1 MRKILLPKDSDKMSP
16 VQLALEVALHEL
28 NYLHG
33 LHVTDVSDLAYTW
46 DIDTKD
52 AIEIVAKALEP
63 IRSAQHKDNAQGA
76 S

>member
-1 MRKILLPKDSDKMSP
+1 MLLPLKHEEMSP

-33 LHVTDVSDLAYTW
+33 LHVTDVPDLAYTW

-52 AIEIVAKALEP
+52 AIEIISKALEP
-63 IRSAQHKDNAQGA
+63 IRSAQCKVNAQGA
-76 S
+76 F